1 MSVKVKKFSDH
12 RLLEALGFE
21 RENSPYLLLRE
32 SKNRSKWPVKKSWNI
47 P

>member
-12 RLLEALGFE
+12 RLLEALVFE
-21 RENSPYLLLRE
+21 CENSTYLLLRE
-32 SKNRSKWPVKKSWNI
+32 SKNINKWPVKKSWNI